1 MKVSMIAQHSV
12 TMVRGGPWVQAL
24 QTARYLP
31 DYGVEVDFFDPWTD
45 YGRDAFDLAHI
56 FGASL
61 ISYDIAMRLHQ
72 FQRKFVV
79 SSIFYTMRSPAFMRA
94 TRRMEALAKRAFSGI
109 WTDYGMTAQVCRLG
123 EAVLP
128 NTSEEGR
135 LVEKGLEI
143 EPSKIHVIPNG
154 VEDRFERADP
164 SLFTKTHGLR
174 DFILCVGH
182 IGSTR
187 KNVLA
192 LIRAL
197 ATIDHPAV
205 IIGQVHHNAYSRRCL
220 EEAGRNRN
228 ITIIE
233 GLPNDSPMLESAYA
247 ACDVFTLPSLFE
259 TPGIA
264 ALEAGLAGAKVAIT
278 KYGGTR
284 EYFLDHADYVE
295 PSSVSSI
302 AAGIERAL
310 NRPKDDALRDRIH
323 AEYLWQRVAE
333 KTAAVYR
340 EVVGGRG

>member
-1 MKVSMIAQHSV
+1 MKVSMIAPHSV
-12 TMVRGGPWVQAL
+12 TMVHGGPWVQAVR
-24 QTARYLP
+24 TARYLP
-31 DYGVEVDFFDPWTD
+31 DYGVEVGYFNPWTD
-45 YGRDAFDLAHI
+45 YSRDAYDLAHI

-61 ISYDIAMRLHQ
+61 ISYDIAMRLRQ

-94 TRRMEALAKRAFSGI
+94 TRRMETIAKRAFSGI
-109 WTDYGMTAQVCRLG
+109 WTDYGMTARVCELG

-128 NTSEEGR
+128 NTADEGR

-143 EPSKIHVIPNG
+143 DPARIHVVPNG
-154 VEDRFERADP
+154 VEDRFEGADP
-164 SLFTKTHGLR
+164 SLFIRRYGLR

-197 ATIDHPAV
+197 ASIDHPAV
-205 IIGQVHHNAYSRRCL
+205 IVGQVHRNAYAERCL
-220 EEAGRNRN
+220 AEAAKNRN
-228 ITIIE
+228 IVIIE
-233 GLPNDSPMLESAYA
+233 GLPNDSAMLESAYA
-247 ACDVFTLPSLFE
+247 ACDVFALPSLFE

-284 EYFLDHADYVE
+284 EYFLDHAEYIE
-295 PSSVSSI
+295 PSSVRSI
-302 AAGIERAL
+302 AEGIERAL
-310 NRPKDDALRDRIH
+310 GRPKDGALRERIH
-323 AEYLWQRVAE
+323 REYLWQRVAE

-340 EVVGGRG
+340 SALGGG